1 MHGDDYV
8 VQPLAPDHFR
18 IELDDNKAR
27 LEWESVA
34 DPQEKTAKATSYK
47 VYTAVGDGGFD
58 NGKVVKKNNYQVKL
72 EPGVLYSF
80 RVTAAN
86 QGGESFPTEVLSAVY
101 QPEARSTV
109 LIVNGFHRLS
119 SPQPV
124 QNDTL
129 RGFDMTA
136 DPGVYRGRMAGWGG
150 TYTGMFVAG
159 NDFNYVRTHASAIQS
174 ARKYNIVSCSS
185 EAVEGRRVDMGDY
198 DCVDMVLGLE
208 KDDRHSLKPY
218 KTFTPDMQ
226 KQLTKYMERRGRLM
240 VSGAY
245 VGSDMRKEQEQA
257 FLSNVLHTSYVSR
270 NDADSLSNVSG
281 MGQEFN
287 IYRLPN
293 EQHYAAFHPDILI
306 PTGQA
311 FSVMTYGD
319 GTSACVASDEN
330 GRRTLVMGF
339 PFECITEAEKREII
353 MRGIMNFLIK

>member
-1 MHGDDYV
+1 
-8 VQPLAPDHFR
+8 
-18 IELDDNKAR
+18 
-27 LEWESVA
+27 
-34 DPQEKTAKATSYK
+34 
-47 VYTAVGDGGFD
+47 
-58 NGKVVKKNNYQVKL
+58 
-72 EPGVLYSF
+72 
-80 RVTAAN
+80 
-86 QGGESFPTEVLSAVY
+86 
-101 QPEARSTV
+101 
-109 LIVNGFHRLS
+109 
-119 SPQPV
+119 
-124 QNDTL
+124 
-129 RGFDMTA
+129 
-136 DPGVYRGRMAGWGG
+136 
-150 TYTGMFVAG
+150 
-159 NDFNYVRTHASAIQS
+159 
-174 ARKYNIVSCSS
+174 
-185 EAVEGRRVDMGDY
+185 
-198 DCVDMVLGLE
+198 
-208 KDDRHSLKPY
+208 
-218 KTFTPDMQ
+218 
-226 KQLTKYMERRGRLM
+226 M